1 MGYDIPSGNL
11 LRFAIENI
19 EIVDLPLTDFFP
31 ERTVSLSEGI
41 LNMNK

>member
-19 EIVDLPLTDFFP
+19 EIVDLPLRFFFH
-31 ERTVSLSEGI
+31 SE
-41 LNMNK
+41 LLVCQRVY